1 MFFPA
6 VADSPC
12 WHVALDLAAFNPQI
26 LCTCGLVS
34 AAWAA
39 QLLTLLSCCLLSGL
53 YLSVLVVGSEI
64 SFVRPWASHSQLP
77 PALQREMQY
86 PATKHASP
94 LDSHR
99 AAWGLAPHGNSS
111 FFSSSPLLANGSA
124 PQGLIQDLWC
134 KLSCLQRP
142 FNQC

>member
-1 MFFPA
+1 MVFAA
-6 VADSPC
+6 VADSLC

-39 QLLTLLSCCLLSGL
+39 QLLALLSCCLLSGL

-64 SFVRPWASHSQLP
+64 SFVRPWASYSQLP
-77 PALQREMQY
+77 PACRERNGDYHSKY

-94 LDSHR
+94 QTPTGLPGAWLPMVT
-99 AAWGLAPHGNSS
+99 AA
-111 FFSSSPLLANGSA
+111 FSAL
-124 PQGLIQDLWC
+124 
-134 KLSCLQRP
+134 
-142 FNQC
+142 